1 MMFKQ
6 FDRRRRNGKIA
17 RLPVALRDSV
27 DKMLLAGATYREIV
41 QFLRENDVEL
51 SRQAVCNYARQFLCT
66 TQQLRMAQ
74 ENYKLLLDE
83 MRRTPEMDT
92 SEAIIRVVS
101 NAILNTLA
109 SASPEEWKDIKMG
122 TLLRE
127 ANSLIKVMAHKQRAD
142 MLNRTAEERALEG
155 VRAELFSALRDK
167 DPGLFARFPIRLTRS
182 SRIHKTK
189 ARAASVPFA
198 PREKEM
204 TAYEHKGSGAL

>member
-1 MMFKQ
+1 MFKQ

-83 MRRTPEMDT
+83 IQRTPEMDT

-127 ANSLIKVMAHKQRAD
+127 ANSLIKVTAHKQQRRYAH
-142 MLNRTAEERALEG
+142 RRQKKEHWKEFAPSYSPHFVTKTRS
-155 VRAELFSALRDK
+155 FSHA
-167 DPGLFARFPIRLTRS
+167 FPIRLTIS

-198 PREKEM
+198 AREKEM
-204 TAYEHKGSGAL
+204 TAYEHKGSGAI

>member
-1 MMFKQ
+1 M
-6 FDRRRRNGKIA
+6 
-17 RLPVALRDSV
+17 ALRDSV

-83 MRRTPEMDT
+83 MQRTPEMDT

-127 ANSLIKVMAHKQRAD
+127 ANSLIKVTAHKRRAD
-142 MLNRTAEERALEG
+142 MLNQTAEERALEG
-155 VRAELFSALRDK
+155 VRAELFAALHDK
-167 DPGLFARFPIRLTRS
+167 DPELFSRLS
-182 SRIHKTK
+182 S
-189 ARAASVPFA
+189 
-198 PREKEM
+198 
-204 TAYEHKGSGAL
+204 ALENIEPGINSSI

>member
-1 MMFKQ
+1 MFKQ

-83 MRRTPEMDT
+83 IQRLAGILPQQTVHILFNLGFIGRRRC
-92 SEAIIRVVS
+92 AFG
-101 NAILNTLA
+101 
-109 SASPEEWKDIKMG
+109 MG
-122 TLLRE
+122 KRRRL
-127 ANSLIKVMAHKQRAD
+127 
-142 MLNRTAEERALEG
+142 
-155 VRAELFSALRDK
+155 
-167 DPGLFARFPIRLTRS
+167 PGYRLGH
-182 SRIHKTK
+182 SR
-189 ARAASVPFA
+189 
-198 PREKEM
+198 
-204 TAYEHKGSGAL
+204 

>member
-74 ENYKLLLDE
+74 ENYKLLLDDFASTVT
-83 MRRTPEMDT
+83 R
-92 SEAIIRVVS
+92 ALYFFVVVS

-127 ANSLIKVMAHKQRAD
+127 ANSLIKVTAHKQRAD

-167 DPGLFARFPIRLTRS
+167 DPELFARLSNTLDDIKPDT
-182 SRIHKTK
+182 
-189 ARAASVPFA
+189 
-198 PREKEM
+198 
-204 TAYEHKGSGAL
+204 

>member
-127 ANSLIKVMAHKQRAD
+127 ANSLIKVTAHKQRAD

-155 VRAELFSALRDK
+155 VRAELFSALRNK
-167 DPGLFARFPIRLTRS
+167 DPELFARLSNTLDEIMPDT
-182 SRIHKTK
+182 
-189 ARAASVPFA
+189 
-198 PREKEM
+198 
-204 TAYEHKGSGAL
+204 

>member
-1 MMFKQ
+1 MFKQ
-6 FDRRRRNGKIA
+6 FERRRRNGKIA

-27 DKMLLAGATYREIV
+27 DKMLLAGVSYREIV

-83 MRRTPEMDT
+83 MERVPEMDT

-109 SASPEEWKDIKMG
+109 NASPEDWKDINLG

-127 ANSLIKVMAHKQRAD
+127 TNSLIKVTAHKQRAD
-142 MLNRTAEERALEG
+142 MLNKTAEERALLA
-155 VRAELFSALRDK
+155 VRVNLFTALEDK
-167 DPGLFARFPIRLTRS
+167 DPELYRRLCDTLDTMDKS
-182 SRIHKTK
+182 NIK
-189 ARAASVPFA
+189 
-198 PREKEM
+198 
-204 TAYEHKGSGAL
+204 

>member
-1 MMFKQ
+1 MFKQ

-74 ENYKLLLDE
+74 ENYKL
-83 MRRTPEMDT
+83 
-92 SEAIIRVVS
+92 
-101 NAILNTLA
+101 
-109 SASPEEWKDIKMG
+109 
-122 TLLRE
+122 RE
-127 ANSLIKVMAHKQRAD
+127 ANSLIKVTAHKQRAD

-167 DPGLFARFPIRLTRS
+167 DPELFSRLS
-182 SRIHKTK
+182 SALENI
-189 ARAASVPFA
+189 
-198 PREKEM
+198 E
-204 TAYEHKGSGAL
+204 SGINSSI

>member
-83 MRRTPEMDT
+83 MQRTPEMDT

-127 ANSLIKVMAHKQRAD
+127 ANSLIKVTAHKQRAD

-155 VRAELFSALRDK
+155 VRAELFSALRNK
-167 DPGLFARFPIRLTRS
+167 DPELFARLSNTLDEIKPDT
-182 SRIHKTK
+182 
-189 ARAASVPFA
+189 
-198 PREKEM
+198 
-204 TAYEHKGSGAL
+204 

>member
-1 MMFKQ
+1 MFKQ
-6 FDRRRRNGKIA
+6 FDRRRRNGKIS
-17 RLPVALRDSV
+17 RLPIALRDSV
-27 DKMLLAGATYREIV
+27 DKMLMAGATYREIV

-83 MRRTPEMDT
+83 MERTPEMDT

-109 SASPEEWKDIKMG
+109 SATPEEWKDIKMG

-127 ANSLIKVMAHKQRAD
+127 ANSLIKVTAHKQRTEV
-142 MLNRTAEERALEG
+142 LNRTAEQKAL
-155 VRAELFSALRDK
+155 
-167 DPGLFARFPIRLTRS
+167 
-182 SRIHKTK
+182 
-189 ARAASVPFA
+189 
-198 PREKEM
+198 
-204 TAYEHKGSGAL
+204 

>member
-92 SEAIIRVVS
+92 RFSMFH
-101 NAILNTLA
+101 
-109 SASPEEWKDIKMG
+109 PE
-122 TLLRE
+122 T
-127 ANSLIKVMAHKQRAD
+127 S
-142 MLNRTAEERALEG
+142 LNRLHWQSQSP
-155 VRAELFSALRDK
+155 VHS
-167 DPGLFARFPIRLTRS
+167 
-182 SRIHKTK
+182 
-189 ARAASVPFA
+189 
-198 PREKEM
+198 
-204 TAYEHKGSGAL
+204 

>member
-122 TLLRE
+122 TLQPNGRR
-127 ANSLIKVMAHKQRAD
+127 K
-142 MLNRTAEERALEG
+142 
-155 VRAELFSALRDK
+155 SA
-167 DPGLFARFPIRLTRS
+167 GRS
-182 SRIHKTK
+182 SRRTVFRT
-189 ARAASVPFA
+189 AQQRPGAFRTPFQYA
-198 PREKEM
+198 
-204 TAYEHKGSGAL
+204 

>member
-127 ANSLIKVMAHKQRAD
+127 ANSLIKVTAHKQRAD

-167 DPGLFARFPIRLTRS
+167 DPELFARLSNTLDEIKPDTENESAGRVCAIR
-182 SRIHKTK
+182 
-189 ARAASVPFA
+189 A
-198 PREKEM
+198 P
-204 TAYEHKGSGAL
+204 

>member
-83 MRRTPEMDT
+83 MRRT

-127 ANSLIKVMAHKQRAD
+127 ANSLIKVTAHKQRAD

-155 VRAELFSALRDK
+155 VRAELFSALRNK
-167 DPGLFARFPIRLTRS
+167 DPELFARLSNTLDEIKPDT
-182 SRIHKTK
+182 
-189 ARAASVPFA
+189 
-198 PREKEM
+198 
-204 TAYEHKGSGAL
+204 

>member
-74 ENYKLLLDE
+74 ENYKLLLED
-83 MRRTPEMDT
+83 RKSTR
-92 SEAIIRVVS
+92 
-101 NAILNTLA
+101 LN
-109 SASPEEWKDIKMG
+109 
-122 TLLRE
+122 
-127 ANSLIKVMAHKQRAD
+127 
-142 MLNRTAEERALEG
+142 
-155 VRAELFSALRDK
+155 
-167 DPGLFARFPIRLTRS
+167 S
-182 SRIHKTK
+182 SHKTESRMPSS
-189 ARAASVPFA
+189 A
-198 PREKEM
+198 
-204 TAYEHKGSGAL
+204 